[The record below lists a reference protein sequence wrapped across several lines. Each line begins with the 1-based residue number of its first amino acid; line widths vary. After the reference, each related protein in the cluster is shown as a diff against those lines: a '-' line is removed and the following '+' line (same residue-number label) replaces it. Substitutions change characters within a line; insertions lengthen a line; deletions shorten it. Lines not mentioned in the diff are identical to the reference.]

1 MIKSRLQLIL
11 WGASLALWAACGAQQ
26 KPVVPNDEV
35 TVPMTAEDEEALDKS
50 DDSPKDAIP
59 AYDAGPA
66 ESP

>member
-11 WGASLALWAACGAQQ
+11 WGASLALSAACGAQQ

-35 TVPMTAEDEEALDKS
+35 TVPMNAEDEAALDEGE
-50 DDSPKDAIP
+50 DSPNDAIP
-59 AYDAGPA
+59 VHDAGPA

>member
-1 MIKSRLQLIL
+1 MIKSRLQLLL
-11 WGASLALWAACGAQQ
+11 WGAGLALCAACGAQQ

-35 TVPMTAEDEEALDKS
+35 TVPMNAEDEEALDKG
-50 DDSPKDAIP
+50 DETPNHAIP